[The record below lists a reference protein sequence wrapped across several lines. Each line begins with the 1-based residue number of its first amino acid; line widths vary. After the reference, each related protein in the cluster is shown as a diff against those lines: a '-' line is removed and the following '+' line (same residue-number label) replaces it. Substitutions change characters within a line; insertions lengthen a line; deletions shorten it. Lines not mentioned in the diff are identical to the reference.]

1 MPQHAVFPFKTAGL
15 VLVFV
20 CFGMR
25 KPIVFEQKV
34 AELYFLTIAH
44 SCLKRHKQLYIS
56 TLTKMSYFGNFSA
69 KSKVSQEKGCSESV
83 KIKKFSVFSCIFLA
97 CNKVVCSMKILV
109 KVLACL
115 SFSDKEKSCK

>member
-34 AELYFLTIAH
+34 AELYFLTIAY
-44 SCLKRHKQLYIS
+44 SYLKRHK
-56 TLTKMSYFGNFSA
+56 
-69 KSKVSQEKGCSESV
+69 
-83 KIKKFSVFSCIFLA
+83 
-97 CNKVVCSMKILV
+97 
-109 KVLACL
+109 
-115 SFSDKEKSCK
+115 